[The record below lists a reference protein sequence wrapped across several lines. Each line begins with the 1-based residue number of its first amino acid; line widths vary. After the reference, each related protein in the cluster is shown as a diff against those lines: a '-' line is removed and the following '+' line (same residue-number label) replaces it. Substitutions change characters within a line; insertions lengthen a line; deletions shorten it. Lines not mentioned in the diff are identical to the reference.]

1 MLAQEISIPVYFAT
15 WTSELENILDEVSQ
29 NVVPNDMSK
38 SAAEAMFSSVAANG
52 YQFVVSP
59 GTTSIKQDV
68 KVATIQG
75 YLSGYS
81 QEGKI
86 PTIAI
91 IAHYDSFGVAPQA
104 DDPPYLSVGT
114 AVSAKYKGAFCEAKV
129 SKVVRI
135 VKCKVTYKMGLGTAT
150 VSDEQIKGTLR
161 VGHTVQA
168 KHPDRKEFVEA
179 TITKIQDCSQYT
191 VVFDDGDIT
200 TLRRS
205 ALCLKSGRHFN
216 ESETLDQ
223 LPLTHPEH
231 FGNPVVGGRRGR
243 RNRQL
248 KEDSSEGEAE
258 EENEPDLE
266 GYSTDIG
273 RVVSVEATDKK
284 RGKDNWFPGLV
295 VIPSAQ
301 PTVRINVKDE
311 YLVRSFKD
319 GRYYTVPKKEVSEFN
334 REVGEKVESSVLS
347 EAVHKALKYLDNN
360 ELPVHWERNSLFNMQ
375 SIDTDSEENYS
386 DSSDDEPNEEKD
398 RSLIRDKDRATP
410 VNSPKPEKD
419 DDIPEKKD
427 DEKSVSEDKTKK
439 KMEFRKEDDKKRK
452 ELIENSDTN
461 SSDATDQS
469 ESVPS
474 TSKDTGRPR
483 RLDRSKEKKVK
494 PTPIID
500 KSKPVENIKKEDEEK
515 QMQQTRS
522 KSQVLKLKEMVNNL
536 NQKKDPKLVEN
547 ASKLVPKQAPKKN
560 DEDKKRGRKKTNSEE
575 KSSVEIITD
584 VASGQTISV
593 GDKLKVFYG
602 PTHEYKVTYE
612 AKVIEIDKDSSGL
625 VYLVHYT
632 GWNTRYDE
640 WIAPTRIAENLSAST
655 KAKRLKQSNVTNS
668 PTTTSKQSSA
678 NKAAAAKRGRGTP
691 LASKS
696 TAGEVPRSTT
706 PSSVTSSSSR
716 TKSPATPATR
726 STSRMTRL
734 DYGRKTRR
742 ASAQTDVSNHSESDS
757 EISESE
763 SELTRTRSGNK
774 SEDVEIKTYKKKSP
788 KTSTITK
795 SEKTKDKEDTERD
808 TEKDEES
815 DRPKRTRKLKK
826 SPEKSGEESDDDNG
840 SNRPKGRD
848 FDLNQIRSELKGF
861 NKAVKVPSLEAS
873 EKEVLSSSDD
883 SNTQIST
890 KAEQAEDNK
899 EIKPPETSPASDDI
913 YEFKEPEPFEFESRA
928 KMVVDD
934 KTCKKRIPRLYEDIE
949 KSPKKKTARSPGKSD
964 KDSPELER
972 KRFRRTPVRKQDD
985 SEDDERREED
995 PFDKLVE
1002 SPSFNL
1008 KPVEKVPENKAK
1020 VSRSPPEEPL
1030 SVFRDSVDDY
1040 SRDIDISDSESQ
1052 SQPIFSGNDEL
1063 FSGTFSKYSPD
1074 RNPLDLGF
1082 SSKVDDLKKENDD
1095 LESIRESITRAIER
1109 TPSSD
1114 ECDNLSDDE
1123 DLVITTTTTT
1133 YQAKKREV
1141 EPPPGLLESNT
1152 SDPPSQGSVEVKIEV
1167 KEEVARKSPILQI
1180 SPALQESDSTLL
1192 ESICAQPLSITAKLE
1207 EAKDLNLKTG
1217 TKIADSLLQKFS
1229 SIKSKSEVSPKPDS
1243 DSEQDIKK
1251 ELDNEVEL
1259 EDETK
1264 LLEVS
1269 RMIKPVEL
1277 KVKPSEA
1284 EVKKAVTPTKC
1295 EPNSDVKKRRK
1306 VISRPYID
1314 ESDTN
1319 SSDSEQLVIARS
1331 DEDSQT
1337 NSLDKPDLKESD
1349 SNMSTAQIE
1358 TTDDSQSQEEQRNF
1372 NFDAIEKSP
1381 SPAPVKEEQPEPENV
1396 KEEEPDSQLHSL
1408 LLCEETIP
1416 RSPAPAS
1423 EGSSVMEQ
1431 RPKPKSVLEMPFAS
1445 APGNS
1450 NNKNMLL
1457 TSEHKLVNKPQPP
1470 PLVLPLGNR
1479 DNREV
1484 STVITPP
1491 STPGSS
1497 TSGDHG
1503 DLSPNTIENESCKSN
1518 DAELDYPRKRRNS
1531 SLNKVPLYSED
1542 DSQMTNE
1549 PSSGKKSREESVPA
1563 SCRKRRKSARA
1574 TDEIPTKRGRKPL
1587 NRSRHNSDSD
1597 DTSEHSLTGSS
1608 TNLGLSTYDRTSKSP
1623 RPSKYNF
1630 FVEFDPSL
1638 NSGQRIAVLQQKL
1651 SELRKTY
1658 AEVKAEL
1665 AAVERRRKKIRR
1677 REREVTV
1684 KNPFHQ
1690 GV

>member
-1 MLAQEISIPVYFAT
+1 M
-15 WTSELENILDEVSQ
+15 
-29 NVVPNDMSK
+29 
-38 SAAEAMFSSVAANG
+38 
-52 YQFVVSP
+52 
-59 GTTSIKQDV
+59 
-68 KVATIQG
+68 
-75 YLSGYS
+75 
-81 QEGKI
+81 
-86 PTIAI
+86 
-91 IAHYDSFGVAPQA
+91 QA

-150 VSDEQIKGTLR
+150 VSDEQVKGTLR

-168 KHPDRKEFVEA
+168 KHPEKKEFVEA
-179 TITKIQDCSQYT
+179 TIGKIQDCSQYT

-243 RNRQL
+243 RNRQ
-248 KEDSSEGEAE
+248 EDSSEGEGE

-266 GYSTDIG
+266 GYSIDIG

-319 GRYYTVPKKEVSEFN
+319 GRYYTVPKKEVSEFS
-334 REVGEKVESSVLS
+334 RELGEKVESSVLA
-347 EAVHKALKYLDNN
+347 EAVNKALKYLDNN

-375 SIDTDSEENYS
+375 SIDSDSDENYS

-398 RSLIRDKDRATP
+398 RFVAQLYKFMDDSGTPLNKSPMIGNKDVDLHKMFRVVHKLGGYNRVTNKNKWRLITTRLKLPNNQATFNQVKNVYKKCLLSYESFYKTLGVTMLNHSISAKKNRGRSLIRDKDRSTP
-410 VNSPKPEKD
+410 VNSPKPDKD
-419 DDIPEKKD
+419 DDILEKKD
-427 DEKSVSEDKTKK
+427 DEKSIPEDKSKK
-439 KMEFRKEDDKKRK
+439 KMDFKREDEKRRK
-452 ELIENSDTN
+452 ELVENSDTN

-474 TSKDTGRPR
+474 TSKDIGRPR
-483 RLDRSKEKKVK
+483 RIDRLKEKKAKTPVGDKVK
-494 PTPIID
+494 PE
-500 KSKPVENIKKEDEEK
+500 SIKKDDEEK
-515 QMQQTRS
+515 IQQTRS
-522 KSQVLKLKEMVNNL
+522 KSQTLKPKEVVNSL
-536 NQKKDPKLVEN
+536 KKDTKAGDN
-547 ASKLVPKQAPKKN
+547 ALKIAPKQTTKKS
-560 DEDKKRGRKKTNSEE
+560 DDDKKRGRKKINSDE
-575 KSSVEIITD
+575 KASVEIVTD
-584 VASGQTISV
+584 SLSGQTISV
-593 GDKLKVFYG
+593 GDKLKVYYG
-602 PTHEYKVTYE
+602 PTHEQKVTYE
-612 AKVIEIDKDSSGL
+612 AKVLEIEKEPSGL
-625 VYLVHYT
+625 QYLVHYT

-640 WIAPTRIAENLSAST
+640 WIAPSRIAENLSANT
-655 KAKRLKQSNVTNS
+655 KAKRLKQGTVSASTSSSKTSTVTK
-668 PTTTSKQSSA
+668 TSS
-678 NKAAAAKRGRGTP
+678 AKRGRGT
-691 LASKS
+691 SVTSRITTTTS
-696 TAGEVPRSTT
+696 TTEPPRSTT

-763 SELTRTRSGNK
+763 AELTRTRSGNK
-774 SEDVEIKTYKKKSP
+774 SEDVEIRTYKKKISRTP
-788 KTSTITK
+788 TVTK
-795 SEKTKDKEDTERD
+795 SEKLKDKEDAD
-808 TEKDEES
+808 TEKEEES
-815 DRPKRTRKLKK
+815 DRSKRTRKLKK
-826 SPEKSGEESDDDNG
+826 SPEKSGEESDEDNG
-840 SNRPKGRD
+840 SNLPKGRD

-861 NKAVKVPSLEAS
+861 NKAVKVPSLEAA

-883 SNTQIST
+883 SST
-890 KAEQAEDNK
+890 PILTKIETVEEKK
-899 EIKPPETSPASDDI
+899 EIKAIETSPTSDDI

-928 KMVVDD
+928 KMVDD
-934 KTCKKRIPRLYEDIE
+934 KASKKRIPRLYEDLE
-949 KSPKKKTARSPGKSD
+949 KSPKKKIIKSPGKSD
-964 KDSPELER
+964 KDSPELDK
-972 KRFRRTPVRKQDD
+972 KRFRRTPVRKQDE
-985 SEDDERREED
+985 SEEDEKKDDED

-1002 SPSFNL
+1002 SPSFNI
-1008 KPVEKVPENKAK
+1008 KPLEKVVESKPK
-1020 VSRSPPEEPL
+1020 VLRSTPEEAL
-1030 SVFRDSVDDY
+1030 NVFRDAVEEY
-1040 SRDIDISDSESQ
+1040 TRDIDLSDNESQ
-1052 SQPIFSGNDEL
+1052 GQHLFTRDDEL
-1063 FSGTFSKYSPD
+1063 FSGTFTKYSPE
-1074 RNPLDLGF
+1074 RNLDLDF
-1082 SSKVDDLKKENDD
+1082 SSKVEDIKKENDD

-1114 ECDNLSDDE
+1114 ECDNLSDEDD
-1123 DLVITTTTTT
+1123 DLVITTSTIT
-1133 YQAKKREV
+1133 YQGKKREADSTSV
-1141 EPPPGLLESNT
+1141 IVDANLIEST
-1152 SDPPSQGSVEVKIEV
+1152 SQEDVEVKVEV
-1167 KEEVARKSPILQI
+1167 KEEVIHKSPILQI
-1180 SPALQESDSTLL
+1180 SPALQETDSSLL
-1192 ESICAQPLSITAKLE
+1192 ESICSQPLAISTKLE
-1207 EAKDLNLKTG
+1207 DTKDLNLKTG
-1217 TKIADSLLQKFS
+1217 TRIADSLLQKLT
-1229 SIKSKSEVSPKPDS
+1229 SINNKPDS

-1251 ELDNEVEL
+1251 EVDK
-1259 EDETK
+1259 DTDIDDGIK
-1264 LLEVS
+1264 LIDVT
-1269 RMIKPVEL
+1269 RMIKQVEL
-1277 KVKPSEA
+1277 KVKPSDM
-1284 EVKKAVTPTKC
+1284 EVKKSATPTKI
-1295 EPNSDVKKRRK
+1295 EPISDIKKRRK
-1306 VISRPYID
+1306 VVSRAYIE
-1314 ESDTN
+1314 ESDSN

-1337 NSLDKPDLKESD
+1337 TSLDKPDLKESD
-1349 SNMSTAQIE
+1349 SNMSTAHIG

-1372 NFDAIEKSP
+1372 KFDTTDKSL
-1381 SPAPVKEEQPEPENV
+1381 SPEPIKEEQHEPENV
-1396 KEEEPDSQLHSL
+1396 KEDEPDSQLHSL

-1423 EGSSVMEQ
+1423 EGSSVVEQ
-1431 RPKPKSVLEMPFAS
+1431 KPKAKSVLEMPFAS
-1445 APGNS
+1445 APGNC

-1457 TSEHKLVNKPQPP
+1457 NNEHKPVTKPQPP
-1470 PLVLPLGNR
+1470 PLVLPIANR
-1479 DNREV
+1479 DNRDV

-1542 DSQMTNE
+1542 DTQMTNE
-1549 PSSGKKSREESVPA
+1549 PSTGKKSREECVAA
-1563 SCRKRRKSARA
+1563 SCRKRRKSVRGI
-1574 TDEIPTKRGRKPL
+1574 DEIPAKRGRKPL
-1587 NRSRHNSDSD
+1587 NRSRQNSDSD
-1597 DTSEHSLTGSS
+1597 DTSEHSLTGSA
-1608 TNLGLSTYDRTSKSP
+1608 TNLGLPSYDRTSKSP

-1677 REREVTV
+1677 REREALKASKQEMVC
-1684 KNPFHQ
+1684 
-1690 GV
+1690 G

>member
-1 MLAQEISIPVYFAT
+1 
-15 WTSELENILDEVSQ
+15 
-29 NVVPNDMSK
+29 
-38 SAAEAMFSSVAANG
+38 
-52 YQFVVSP
+52 
-59 GTTSIKQDV
+59 
-68 KVATIQG
+68 
-75 YLSGYS
+75 
-81 QEGKI
+81 
-86 PTIAI
+86 
-91 IAHYDSFGVAPQA
+91 QA

-135 VKCKVTYKMGLGTAT
+135 VKCKVTYKMGLGTAS

-161 VGHTVQA
+161 VGHQVQA
-168 KHPDRKEFVEA
+168 LHPEKKEFVEA
-179 TITKIQDCSQYT
+179 TIGKIQDCSQYT

-248 KEDSSEGEAE
+248 KEDSSDGEAE

-311 YLVRSFKD
+311 YLVS
-319 GRYYTVPKKEVSEFN
+319 YTVPKKEVSEFN
-334 REVGEKVESSVLS
+334 REVGEKVESSVLA
-347 EAVHKALKYLDNN
+347 EAVNKALNYLDHN

-375 SIDTDSEENYS
+375 SIDSDSEENYS

-398 RSLIRDKDRATP
+398 RFVAQLYKFMDDSGTPLNKSPMIGNKDVDLHKLFRVVHKSGGYNRVTNQNKWRSITTRLKLPNNQITYNQVKSVYKKCLLSYESFYKTLGVTMLNHNMSTKKNRGRSLIRDKDRATP
-410 VNSPKPEKD
+410 VNSPKPEKED
-419 DDIPEKKD
+419 EPIEKKD
-427 DEKSVSEDKTKK
+427 EEKSSLDEKTKK
-439 KMEFRKEDDKKRK
+439 KMDIKKEDDKKRK
-452 ELIENSDTN
+452 EVVENSDTS

-483 RLDRSKEKKVK
+483 RLD
-494 PTPIID
+494 
-500 KSKPVENIKKEDEEK
+500 KSKDKKPKTVVANEKAKVVENTKKDEEEK
-515 QMQQTRS
+515 QIQQTRS
-522 KSQVLKLKEMVNNL
+522 KSQAPKLKEMVINL
-536 NQKKDPKLVEN
+536 NQKKDVKSMEN
-547 ASKLVPKQAPKKN
+547 AAKSTPNKVAKKS
-560 DEDKKRGRKKTNSEE
+560 EEEKKRGRKKNTTEE
-575 KSSVEIITD
+575 KASVEIITD
-584 VASGQTISV
+584 SFSGQTISV
-593 GDKLKVFYG
+593 GDKLKVYYG

-612 AKVIEIDKDSSGL
+612 AKVIEIDRDSTGP

-640 WIAPTRIAENLSAST
+640 WITPNRIAENLSAST
-655 KAKRLKQSNVTNS
+655 KAKRLKQSATPTSS
-668 PTTTSKQSSA
+668 PQASKQASA
-678 NKAAAAKRGRGTP
+678 SKAAAGKRGRGMSITGR
-691 LASKS
+691 S
-696 TAGEVPRSTT
+696 TTTEMPRSTT

-726 STSRMTRL
+726 SSSRITRL

-774 SEDVEIKTYKKKSP
+774 PEDVEIKTYKKKNSRTP
-788 KTSTITK
+788 TVAK
-795 SEKTKDKEDTERD
+795 SEKVKEKEDVD

-815 DRPKRTRKLKK
+815 DRPKRTRKFKK
-826 SPEKSGEESDDDNG
+826 SPEKSTEESDDDTG
-840 SNRPKGRD
+840 SNPPKGRD

-861 NKAVKVPSLEAS
+861 NKAVKVPSLETA
-873 EKEVLSSSDD
+873 EKETLSSSDD
-883 SNTQIST
+883 SNTQIIS
-890 KAEQAEDNK
+890 KPEQIEEKK
-899 EIKPPETSPASDDI
+899 ESKQVETSPTSEDI
-913 YEFKEPEPFEFESRA
+913 YEFKEPEPFEFESRT
-928 KMVVDD
+928 KMVDD
-934 KTCKKRIPRLYEDIE
+934 KTSKKRIPRLYEDLE
-949 KSPKKKTARSPGKSD
+949 KSPKKKTIKSPGKSD
-964 KDSPELER
+964 KDSPELEK
-972 KRFRRTPVRKQDD
+972 KRFRRTPVQKQDE
-985 SEDDERREED
+985 SEEDEKKED

-1008 KPVEKVPENKAK
+1008 KPMDKIADNKQKVVRSILDEQLDVFRTLPEN
-1020 VSRSPPEEPL
+1020 
-1030 SVFRDSVDDY
+1030 DDY
-1040 SRDIDISDSESQ
+1040 CRDIDLSDSESQ
-1052 SQPIFSGNDEL
+1052 TQPIFSRGEL
-1063 FSGTFSKYSPD
+1063 FSDTFSKYSPD
-1074 RNPLDLGF
+1074 RNTLDLEF
-1082 SSKVDDLKKENDD
+1082 SNKGDDLKKENED
-1095 LESIRESITRAIER
+1095 LELIRESITRAIER
-1109 TPSSD
+1109 TPTSD
-1114 ECDNLSDDE
+1114 ECDNLSDDDDE
-1123 DLVITTTTTT
+1123 LH
-1133 YQAKKREV
+1133 YQDKKQELNV
-1141 EPPPGLLESNT
+1141 TPTLLKSNT
-1152 SDPPSQGSVEVKIEV
+1152 PEIPSQEPVEIKIEV
-1167 KEEVARKSPILQI
+1167 KEEISVKSPVLQI
-1180 SPALQESDSTLL
+1180 SPALQETDSSLL
-1192 ESICAQPLSITAKLE
+1192 ESICSQPLSISTKLDDT
-1207 EAKDLNLKTG
+1207 KDLNLKTG

-1229 SIKSKSEVSPKPDS
+1229 SIKNKGELSPKPDS
-1243 DSEQDIKK
+1243 DSEQDVKK
-1251 ELDNEVEL
+1251 DELDNEVDV
-1259 EDETK
+1259 EDAIK
-1264 LLEVS
+1264 PLEVTKI
-1269 RMIKPVEL
+1269 IKQVEL
-1277 KVKPSEA
+1277 KMKPCEV
-1284 EVKKAVTPTKC
+1284 EVKKPATPTKC
-1295 EPNSDVKKRRK
+1295 EPNSDVKKKRK
-1306 VISRPYID
+1306 ILKVLNRPLIE
-1314 ESDTN
+1314 ESDSD
-1319 SSDSEQLVIARS
+1319 SSDSEQLVIRS

-1349 SNMSTAQIE
+1349 SNTSAAPMG

-1372 NFDAIEKSP
+1372 KFDTIEKLP
-1381 SPAPVKEEQPEPENV
+1381 STKSLKEEQIENENV

-1423 EGSSVMEQ
+1423 EGPSVSEQ
-1431 RPKPKSVLEMPFAS
+1431 RPKTKSVLEMPFAS
-1445 APGNS
+1445 APGSS

-1457 TSEHKLVNKPQPP
+1457 NSDHKTVNKPQPAQ
-1470 PLVLPLGNR
+1470 LVLPLVTNR
-1479 DNREV
+1479 DASAVLDN
-1484 STVITPP
+1484 TPP
-1491 STPGSS
+1491 TTPESS
-1497 TSGDHG
+1497 ISNLSPRGDHE

-1531 SLNKVPLYSED
+1531 SLNKIPLYSED
-1542 DSQMTNE
+1542 DTQMTNE

-1563 SCRKRRKSARA
+1563 SCRKRRKSTRA
-1574 TDEIPTKRGRKPL
+1574 SDEIPSKRGRKPL

-1597 DTSEHSLTGSS
+1597 DTSEHSMTGPT
-1608 TNLGLSTYDRTSKSP
+1608 TNLGLPSYDRTSKSP

-1677 REREVTV
+1677 REREV
-1684 KNPFHQ
+1684 F
-1690 GV
+1690 

>member
-1 MLAQEISIPVYFAT
+1 M
-15 WTSELENILDEVSQ
+15 
-29 NVVPNDMSK
+29 
-38 SAAEAMFSSVAANG
+38 
-52 YQFVVSP
+52 
-59 GTTSIKQDV
+59 
-68 KVATIQG
+68 
-75 YLSGYS
+75 
-81 QEGKI
+81 
-86 PTIAI
+86 
-91 IAHYDSFGVAPQA
+91 QA

-398 RSLIRDKDRATP
+398 RFVAQLYKFMDDSGTPLNKSPMIANRDVDLHKLFRVVHKLGGYNRVTNQNKWRSVTTRLKLPNNQITYNQVKSVYKKCLLSYESFYKTLGVTMLNHNLSTKKNRGRSLIRDKDRATP

-515 QMQQTRS
+515 MQQTRS

-1677 REREVTV
+1677 REREG
-1684 KNPFHQ
+1684 KRY
-1690 GV
+1690 

>member
-1 MLAQEISIPVYFAT
+1 MQV
-15 WTSELENILDEVSQ
+15 
-29 NVVPNDMSK
+29 
-38 SAAEAMFSSVAANG
+38 
-52 YQFVVSP
+52 
-59 GTTSIKQDV
+59 
-68 KVATIQG
+68 
-75 YLSGYS
+75 
-81 QEGKI
+81 
-86 PTIAI
+86 
-91 IAHYDSFGVAPQA
+91 

-150 VSDEQIKGTLR
+150 VSDEQIKGPLR

-168 KHPDRKEFVEA
+168 KHAERKEFVEA
-179 TITKIQDCSQYT
+179 TIGKIQDCSQYT

-243 RNRQL
+243 RHRQL

-266 GYSTDIG
+266 GYSNDIG

-334 REVGEKVESSVLS
+334 REMGEKVESSVLA
-347 EAVHKALKYLDNN
+347 EAVGKALKYLDHN

-375 SIDTDSEENYS
+375 SLDSDSEENYS

-398 RSLIRDKDRATP
+398 RFVAQLYKFMDDSGTPLNKSPMIANKDVDLHKLFRVVHKLGGYNRVTNQNKWRSVSTRLKLPNNQITYNQVKSVYKKCLLSYESFYKTLGVTMLNHNLSTKKNRGRSLIRDRDRATP

-419 DDIPEKKD
+419 DEERKEDEKSGSEDKVKKKTEVKKD
-427 DEKSVSEDKTKK
+427 DEK
-439 KMEFRKEDDKKRK
+439 KRK
-452 ELIENSDTN
+452 EIVENSDTN

-469 ESVPS
+469 ESAPGS
-474 TSKDTGRPR
+474 SKDGGRPR
-483 RLDRSKEKKVK
+483 RLDKSKEKKIK
-494 PTPIID
+494 QIIAPE
-500 KSKPVENIKKEDEEK
+500 KAKTVENVKKEDEEK
-515 QMQQTRS
+515 MQQTRS
-522 KSQVLKLKEMVNNL
+522 KSQPVKPKEVVNNL
-536 NQKKDPKLVEN
+536 SQKKETKPGETP
-547 ASKLVPKQAPKKN
+547 SKPPPQKPSAKKSD
-560 DEDKKRGRKKTNSEE
+560 DEKKRGRKKTNSDE
-575 KSSVEIITD
+575 KTSGVEIVTD
-584 VASGQTISV
+584 VSSGQTVNV
-593 GDKLKVFYG
+593 GDKLKVYYG

-612 AKVIEIDKDSSGL
+612 AKVREIDRDSTGL

-640 WIAPTRIAENLSAST
+640 WISPSRIAENLSANT
-655 KAKRLKQSNVTNS
+655 KAKRLKQSSANAAGST
-668 PTTTSKQSSA
+668 KQSA
-678 NKAAAAKRGRGTP
+678 NKTAPGKRGRG
-691 LASKS
+691 ASVTTKS
-696 TAGEVPRSTT
+696 GEAPRSTT

-726 STSRMTRL
+726 SSSRMTRL

-742 ASAQTDVSNHSESDS
+742 ASAQTDISNHSESDS
-757 EISESE
+757 DISESE
-763 SELTRTRSGNK
+763 AELTRTRSGNK
-774 SEDVEIKTYKKKSP
+774 SEEAEVKTYKKKVSRTP
-788 KTSTITK
+788 TATK
-795 SEKTKDKEDTERD
+795 LDKSKEDGD
-808 TEKDEES
+808 IEKDDES
-815 DRPKRTRKLKK
+815 DRPKRARKLKK
-826 SPEKSGEESDDDNG
+826 SPEKSGEDSDEDTG
-840 SNRPKGRD
+840 SSLPKGRD

-861 NKAVKVPSLEAS
+861 NKAVKVPSLDTT

-883 SNTQIST
+883 SNTQTCT
-890 KAEQAEDNK
+890 KLEQVEEKK
-899 EIKPPETSPASDDI
+899 EAKIEASPTSDDI

-928 KMVVDD
+928 KMVDD
-934 KTCKKRIPRLYEDIE
+934 KASKKRIPRLYEDLE
-949 KSPKKKTARSPGKSD
+949 KSPKKKIIRSPGKSD
-964 KDSPELER
+964 KDSPDLEK
-972 KRFRRTPVRKQDD
+972 KRFRRTPVRKQDE
-985 SEDDERREED
+985 SEEDEKKDEDD

-1002 SPSFNL
+1002 SPCFNL
-1008 KPVEKVPENKAK
+1008 KPLEKVADSKEKILK
-1020 VSRSPPEEPL
+1020 EESL
-1030 SVFRDSVDDY
+1030 TLFRDEF
-1040 SRDIDISDSESQ
+1040 SRDIDLSDSESQ
-1052 SQPIFSGNDEL
+1052 SQPIFSRNDEI

-1074 RNPLDLGF
+1074 RNTLDLEF
-1082 SSKVDDLKKENDD
+1082 VSKIDEMKKDSDE
-1095 LESIRESITRAIER
+1095 LESIRESITRKIER

-1123 DLVITTTTTT
+1123 DLVITTSATT
-1133 YQAKKREV
+1133 YQSKKRESDTTSGVLEDKTV
-1141 EPPPGLLESNT
+1141 EIAVQE
-1152 SDPPSQGSVEVKIEV
+1152 DIDVKAEV
-1167 KEEVARKSPILQI
+1167 KEEAVLKSPTTHI
-1180 SPALQESDSTLL
+1180 SPALQETDSSLL
-1192 ESICAQPLSITAKLE
+1192 EFICSQPLSITAKLE
-1207 EAKDLNLKTG
+1207 ETKDFNLKTG
-1217 TKIADSLLQKFS
+1217 TKIADSLLQKLIS
-1229 SIKSKSEVSPKPDS
+1229 TKKNDS
-1243 DSEQDIKK
+1243 DSEDTKK
-1251 ELDNEVEL
+1251 DLENEADA
-1259 EDETK
+1259 EDSAK
-1264 LLEVS
+1264 LIDVS
-1269 RMIKPVEL
+1269 RMIKQVEL
-1277 KVKPSEA
+1277 KVKPSETD
-1284 EVKKAVTPTKC
+1284 VKPVSVPPTKP
-1295 EPNSDVKKRRK
+1295 EKKRKIVNR
-1306 VISRPYID
+1306 SYRED
-1314 ESDTN
+1314 SDSN

-1331 DEDSQT
+1331 DDDSQT
-1337 NSLDKPDLKESD
+1337 NFDKPDKESD
-1349 SNMSTAQIE
+1349 SNLSIAPIA

-1372 NFDAIEKSP
+1372 KFDSLKKSA
-1381 SPAPVKEEQPEPENV
+1381 SPEVAKEEQPEVENV

-1423 EGSSVMEQ
+1423 EGSSVVEQ
-1431 RPKPKSVLEMPFAS
+1431 RPKTKSMLEMPFAS
-1445 APGNS
+1445 APGNC

-1457 TSEHKLVNKPQPP
+1457 NNEHKGANKPQPQ
-1470 PLVLPLGNR
+1470 PLVLPLGGR
-1479 DNREV
+1479 ENREV
-1484 STVITPP
+1484 SNVITPP

-1503 DLSPNTIENESCKSN
+1503 ELSPNTIENESCKSN

-1531 SLNKVPLYSED
+1531 SLNKAPLYSED
-1542 DSQMTNE
+1542 DTQMTSE
-1549 PSSGKKSREESVPA
+1549 APSGKKSREESVPA
-1563 SCRKRRKSARA
+1563 SCRKRRKSARGA
-1574 TDEIPTKRGRKPL
+1574 DEVPPKRGRKPL

-1597 DTSEHSLTGSS
+1597 DTSEHSLIGS
-1608 TNLGLSTYDRTSKSP
+1608 TANLGLSYDRTSKSP

-1677 REREVTV
+1677 REREALKASKQEMVC
-1684 KNPFHQ
+1684 
-1690 GV
+1690 G